1 MLTFTVHHAAAF
13 VRGVRP
19 RLPASRPARWLAPLL
34 VGGLLLQGLP
44 GQSAPVE
51 VDTGHVKARLVA
63 SAAQVRPGERIT
75 LGLHQQIIAHWHTY
89 WLNPGD
95 SGLAT
100 TIAWQ
105 LPPGAS
111 AGAIEWPVPHRIDIG
126 PVTNYGYDGAV
137 TLLTAIEVP
146 KDAKPGSAF
155 PVNAKV
161 NWLVCREVC
170 IPQKVELSLSLP
182 VVASGVP
189 PTGGSPL
196 IEQARAQLPVAAAW
210 AALAEAQGADVVLR
224 IPVQALAGL
233 KSPQAAFFP
242 LTWGQVTHN
251 AAQTFT
257 PQEGGA
263 VLRLKAG
270 EAPPKPGDAL
280 GGVLVV
286 TGTSADGRPTRQ
298 GFAISPVLTAPV
310 HGAPAGPAT
319 TTTDAT
325 ATTATNGDAIA
336 LGSAL
341 VLAFLG
347 GLVLNLMPCV
357 FPVLS
362 IKALSLLKHREQSP
376 AQARGHGLAYT
387 FGVLASFAGLAGVL
401 IALKAGGAQVGWG
414 FQFQS
419 PLFVLLMAYL
429 MFAVGLSLSG
439 LFSVGQSVTGV
450 GSSWASRDGY
460 AGSFATGVLATV
472 VATPCTAPF
481 MGGAIGFALT
491 QPALVLLAVFLS
503 LGFGLALPFLALSL
517 WPALH
522 RWLPRPGPWME
533 RLKQAFAFPMYGAA
547 VWLVWV
553 LAQQLGPDAVALALA
568 GMLGIGF
575 AAWLHAGTQSGS
587 TLGRRLGGAFAALAL
602 IGALVGGYAG
612 IESRSQVPS
621 SGSSI
626 ASTATEGKA
635 WEPYTPARFQEL
647 RATGQPVFVNL
658 TAAWCI
664 TCLVNERVAL
674 SQQPVAQSF
683 KASGITYLKGDW
695 TNQDPEISKLLAEFG
710 RSGVPLYVLYPKG
723 SSAKPV
729 VLPQILTPD
738 IVLAAVKDAGTV
750 SVSSLP

>member
-1 MLTFTVHHAAAF
+1 MMDSLARRAAYLARHALIGCLMLQGVCHAA
-13 VRGVRP
+13 
-19 RLPASRPARWLAPLL
+19 PA
-34 VGGLLLQGLP
+34 
-44 GQSAPVE
+44 E
-51 VDTGHVKARLVA
+51 VDTGHVKAQLVA
-63 SAAQVRPGERIT
+63 SAGEVRPGERIT
-75 LGLHQQIIAHWHTY
+75 IGLHQQIIEHWHTY
-89 WLNPGD
+89 WVNPGD

-111 AGAIEWPVPHRIDIG
+111 AGAIEWPVPRRIDVG
-126 PVTNYGYDGAV
+126 PVTNYGYDRDV

-146 KDAKPGSAF
+146 KDAQPGASF

-182 VVASGVP
+182 VVAAGAKISS
-189 PTGGSPL
+189 GSPL
-196 IEQARAQLPVAAAW
+196 IEQARLQLPQAPAW
-210 AALAEAQGADVVLR
+210 SARAEQHGGDVLLR
-224 IPVQALAGL
+224 LPKEALAGL
-233 KSPQAAFFP
+233 KISGAEFFP
-242 LTWGQVTHN
+242 LSWGQLTHS
-251 AAQTFT
+251 AVQVFK
-257 PQEGGA
+257 PEDDGA
-263 VLRLKAG
+263 VLRLRAG
-270 EAPPKPGDAL
+270 ESPAKAGDAL
-280 GGVLVV
+280 GGVLVL
-286 TGTSADGRPTRQ
+286 TSTSADGRQVRQ
-298 GFAISPVLTAPV
+298 GLAIQPTLAAPV
-310 HGAPAGPAT
+310 GGVPMAGAPAAVSS
-319 TTTDAT
+319 T
-325 ATTATNGDAIA
+325 APDDVEAIA

-341 VLAFLG
+341 LLAFLG

-362 IKALSLLKHREQSP
+362 IKALSLLQHREQSP

-387 FGVLASFAGLAGVL
+387 LGVLASFAGLAGVL

-481 MGGAIGFALT
+481 MGGAIGFALA
-491 QPALVLLAVFLS
+491 QPPVVLLAVFLS

-522 RWLPRPGPWME
+522 RWLPRPGLWME

-553 LAQQLGPDAVALALA
+553 LAQQLGPDAVALSLA
-568 GMLGIGF
+568 GMVGIGF
-575 AAWLHAGTQSGS
+575 AAWLYGGAHTGS
-587 TLGRRLGGAFAALAL
+587 VLSRRLSGAFAALVL
-602 IGALVGGYAG
+602 IGALGGGYAG
-612 IESRSQVPS
+612 IASRSQAASV
-621 SGSSI
+621 
-626 ASTATEGKA
+626 ASTGASPSGESKA
-635 WEPYTPARFQEL
+635 WQAYTPARLQDL

-674 SQQPVAQSF
+674 SQPPVAESF
-683 KASGITYLKGDW
+683 KSSGITYLKGDW

-723 SSAKPV
+723 SHAKPV
-729 VLPQILTPD
+729 VLPQILTTD
-738 IVLAAVKDAGTV
+738 IVLAAVKDAATLA
-750 SVSSLP
+750 VSSSR